1 MIVDAIFGLFQ
12 NVMIWLVSFFPET
25 SIDFGTTGLGSY
37 LQSANQ
43 FINMPLLI
51 SFVSVF
57 IVYEGNRFNSKVD
70 YMGMEHIKTLRVI

>member
-1 MIVDAIFGLFQ
+1 MDRLIVDAILGLFES
-12 NVMIWLVSFFPET
+12 VMIWLVSFFPET
-25 SIDFGTTGLGSY
+25 NIDFGTTGLGSY

-57 IVYEGNRFNSKVD
+57 IANEVTVLTARLIIWVWN
-70 YMGMEHIKTLRVI
+70 TLKP

>member
-57 IVYEGNRFNSKVD
+57 IVYEVTVLTARLIIWVWN
-70 YMGMEHIKTLRVI
+70 TLKP